1 MAVNTRTMI
10 FVELADFLVEQPD
23 LEAIIEYQLPEAM
36 QDRVHELLDKNREEG
51 LSIDEREEMQH
62 YLAANHFM
70 SVLKSKARLKLGKQA

>member
-23 LEAIIEYQLPEAM
+23 AEAIIEYKIPEAM
-36 QDRVHELLDKNREEG
+36 QDRIHELLDKNREEG
-51 LSIDEREEMQH
+51 LSTDEREEMQH

-70 SVLKSKARLKLGKQA
+70 SVLKSKARLKLEKQA